1 MVVLAEKSA
10 AMATP
15 PVHFL
20 VYPQPRNEHIYNLV
34 LYISH
39 ITVVI
44 ENMTKI
50 TDTESNIF
58 LMF

>member
-1 MVVLAEKSA
+1 MVLAEKSA
-10 AMATP
+10 AMAIP
-15 PVHFL
+15 PVHSL
-20 VYPQPRNEHIYNLV
+20 VYPQPRIEHIHNLV
-34 LYISH
+34 RYISH

>member
-10 AMATP
+10 AMAIP

-20 VYPQPRNEHIYNLV
+20 VYPQPKIEHIHNLV
-34 LYISH
+34 HYISH

-50 TDTESNIF
+50 TDTGSNIF
-58 LMF
+58 LLF